1 VVAGPAQRVQA
12 GLRRPRRPH
21 DGRARPRRRRDR
33 HLPRRR
39 GPHRRGGD
47 GGAGG
52 GPGGRVVVTAGVL
65 AAAAAAAGDQVRDG
79 SLLVAAPIA
88 AAAGVVSFL
97 SPCVL
102 PLVPG
107 YLSYV
112 TGTSARDLGDE
123 ERDGA
128 GATRVAAGALGFVLG
143 ISVVFVSFGALFGGL
158 GRVMRDNEE
167 ALTRGFGVVTILLG
181 LVLAGVFGRVA
192 LFNREVRVHRLPRAG
207 LVGAPLLG
215 ITFALG
221 WTPCIG
227 PTLGA
232 VLGLAAS
239 SDQASAAR
247 GAFLSLAYCLGL
259 GVPFLVTGL
268 AFDRA
273 MRALAVVKRHYRAV
287 MVGGGSMLV
296 AIGLLQ

>member
-1 VVAGPAQRVQA
+1 MNVLVALA
-12 GLRRPRRPH
+12 G
-21 DGRARPRRRRDR
+21 
-33 HLPRRR
+33 
-39 GPHRRGGD
+39 
-47 GGAGG
+47 
-52 GPGGRVVVTAGVL
+52 TAT
-65 AAAAAAAGDQVRDG
+65 AAGDQVRDG
-79 SLLVAAPIA
+79 SLAVAAPIA
-88 AAAGVVSFL
+88 VAAGLVSFL

-112 TGTSARDLGDE
+112 TGMSASDLADAT
-123 ERDGA
+123 A
-128 GATRVAAGALGFVLG
+128 GEGGRQPARRIALGALGFVVG

-158 GRVMRDNEE
+158 GRALRDNEE
-167 ALTRGFGVVTILLG
+167 ALTRAFGVVTIVLG
-181 LVLAGVFGRVA
+181 LVLAGVFSRVA

-227 PTLGA
+227 PTLGV

-239 SDQASAAR
+239 SDQASALR
-247 GAFLSLAYCLGL
+247 GAVLSFAYCLGL

-268 AFDRA
+268 AFDWA
-273 MRALAVVKRHYRAV
+273 MRALSIVKRHYRAV
-287 MVGGGSMLV
+287 MTAGGSMLV
-296 AIGLLQ
+296 AIGILQVTGLWTAFMNDLQTRFGGTDLPL